1 MNFESKQTGNYIIQ
15 KDKDDFNLSKRYNL
29 NKNVD
34 ELSEK
39 GDSNS
44 NINKRKRIS
53 SQPELNISNKLSLEK
68 ENNNDLINDNIPK
81 NNEPK
86 NTDISDININ
96 NNEESI
102 QNSTIIQK
110 STEVEENISN
120 LYNNQLKK
128 NYSYTTD
135 QSSSN
140 CKIIMNVISIINL
153 GINIAIIVILIR
165 IYKWTDENPLEEFDR
180 KNYMT
185 NEPTI
190 NISDE
195 LTNENIIS
203 DSIDISSDSGKNLLR
218 RLNVDCNGLND
229 QFKTNG
235 GKMHRVFDLGFD
247 KVHKMA
253 LGILI
258 IYCIILG
265 IIVLT
270 ILISLIAKCCIWIV
284 VCLIPLI
291 PIIVLTSLFSRIIIL
306 ILFIIML
313 VHFYKG
319 YTTGE
324 FLDYYKN
331 CMERELQYDF
341 ISIYDDLNKLHKYV
355 TALIILISLELFF
368 SLIISCYE
376 KKKNKNNY

>member
-376 KKKNKNNY
+376 KKKK